1 MSRINKRSGDID
13 FLSIAEGGTGAS
25 SMAGFKTNNNIL
37 PKNSPKAVILG
48 PGGAFPTSA
57 QFTGDIAGKPI
68 LTGSFEGIPNQTLT
82 YTISNFDSFT
92 NYTVSSTDGAISIV
106 DDVITFV
113 PGNNTSGNIYF
124 TVNNNSYTVAI
135 SSLNPTAPTIQLSG
149 LSDGVQTVIT
159 VQGSGFTS
167 PANATLTSMSVQ
179 VATDPSFATVAGTSN
194 AGLTPNITVNSVGV
208 FYVRAKFIDSASRE
222 SNWSAVKN
230 IDSATLS
237 NTIATPT
244 MVVKATKNGTGAKFE
259 ITGSSFY
266 ETTGKT
272 HKSTIYQISGNAGFT
287 DIIYNNTDSTNKTL
301 NTITVPDQKT
311 TYYVRIKY
319 VSSNDG
325 QSYWSAVSSF
335 NYAELPMGF
344 PLNETARLNG
354 TGVTNS
360 DTYGKS
366 FAISGDGNTVFVGA
380 PTTNGGGKIY
390 IFTKTGNTWTQSSTI
405 SGTAVYEAGVYGYLY
420 SYAGQSLGTNYDGTL
435 VVTQETLY
443 TYSGGSTWSG
453 PSPVVYRKNI
463 SNGTWT
469 KDSLFY
475 STPKGPGTTVN
486 VKMSSDG
493 NVIAIGYNRIPIGGS
508 SATGGVVSIFYYDG
522 TKWVHDGQ
530 NGSYFDDAEYGYGL
544 DISGDGSVVVVSG
557 PLYYSTTPF
566 YYQGR
571 VDVFVRAGNK
581 WTVQTA
587 ILSQE
592 PSTSY
597 QNITRTGQAVR
608 ISKDGVYIA
617 VKALRYVDST
627 FTNSVIFIYK
637 RSGNVW
643 NYVNKIE
650 ETSPSDNCDCIAINS
665 TGDLIAVANKT
676 AGTVKY
682 YSRTNENW
690 TLAATI
696 NKANGDTTNFPYG
709 VLFDNDVKTLAISEY
724 SSGDTLGSLRIYN

>member
-25 SMAGFKTNNNIL
+25 SMAAFKTNNNIL

-48 PGGAFPTSA
+48 PGGTFPTSA
-57 QFTGDIAGKPI
+57 QLTGDIAGKTI

-179 VATDPSFATVAGTSN
+179 VATDPSFATVVGTSN
-194 AGLTPNITVNSVGV
+194 AGLNPNIIVNSVGV

-325 QSYWSAVSSF
+325 QSNWSAVSSF
-335 NYAELPMGF
+335 NYTEIPEGI
-344 PLNETARLNG
+344 PKNEEAKL
-354 TGVTNS
+354 
-360 DTYGKS
+360 
-366 FAISGDGNTVFVGA
+366 
-380 PTTNGGGKIY
+380 
-390 IFTKTGNTWTQSSTI
+390 QSSDK
-405 SGTAVYEAGVYGYLY
+405 A
-420 SYAGQSLGTNYDGTL
+420 DGDHFGNS
-435 VVTQETLY
+435 V
-443 TYSGGSTWSG
+443 S
-453 PSPVVYRKNI
+453 I
-463 SNGTWT
+463 
-469 KDSLFY
+469 
-475 STPKGPGTTVN
+475 
-486 VKMSSDG
+486 SSDG
-493 NVIAIGYNRIPIGGS
+493 SRVIVGAYRKS
-508 SATGGVVSIFYYDG
+508 SNTGAAYI
-522 TKWVHDGQ
+522 
-530 NGSYFDDAEYGYGL
+530 
-544 DISGDGSVVVVSG
+544 
-557 PLYYSTTPF
+557 YS
-566 YYQGR
+566 
-571 VDVFVRAGNK
+571 
-581 WTVQTA
+581 
-587 ILSQE
+587 
-592 PSTSY
+592 
-597 QNITRTGQAVR
+597 
-608 ISKDGVYIA
+608 
-617 VKALRYVDST
+617 
-627 FTNSVIFIYK
+627 
-637 RSGNVW
+637 
-643 NYVNKIE
+643 
-650 ETSPSDNCDCIAINS
+650 
-665 TGDLIAVANKT
+665 
-676 AGTVKY
+676 
-682 YSRTNENW
+682 
-690 TLAATI
+690 
-696 NKANGDTTNFPYG
+696 
-709 VLFDNDVKTLAISEY
+709 
-724 SSGDTLGSLRIYN
+724 